1 MRRELSNNEPQEPG
15 GSRHGHFT
23 KAFQLQSGQCS
34 LLPGNCE
41 RMPMSS
47 EVAVPARIEQAEPFT
62 TEAQRKRG
70 LFAILFYVLAANLG
84 FFATIP
90 LVVVQFVDNL
100 GWSAGTVGFALAARL
115 ITQQT
120 LSLFGGAAADRFGPK
135 PLLVLGVLV
144 RGLGF
149 AMIGWAA
156 GQLGLIA
163 AMVIAGLGGA
173 IGDAPRAAAV
183 AHLTDEKQRRQFFG
197 LMAIVGAV
205 GTAIGPLLGVA
216 LLSLNFQFVT
226 MLTGLSFASTGLVMM
241 LLLPRF
247 PRADSTDAKLL
258 AGVGLALKHR
268 SFRLYT
274 IFSMGYWFAATQLTL
289 TVPLVATG
297 IGDASVVSW
306 IFLINATMIMSR
318 QYPALWIAERHL
330 TPLASFAVGV
340 ALMGGG
346 LGALAF
352 VNTVP
357 ALLVCVGIY
366 SLGSLLANPNAQ
378 TVTAEFATPVTY
390 GSYFGF
396 AGLAGAF
403 GGGFGQ
409 AAGGSLYSFGH
420 GIGLPWLSWV
430 FFGLLTVVSAIGL
443 FVLSRRLGTNLA
455 ASQ

>member
-1 MRRELSNNEPQEPG
+1 
-15 GSRHGHFT
+15 
-23 KAFQLQSGQCS
+23 
-34 LLPGNCE
+34 
-41 RMPMSS
+41 MSS
-47 EVAVPARIEQAEPFT
+47 DTALTATARQAGQVT
-62 TEAQRKRG
+62 TEAQRRRG

-120 LSLFGGAAADRFGPK
+120 LSLLGGAAADRFGPK

-144 RGLGF
+144 RGAGF
-149 AMIGWAA
+149 AGIGWAENP
-156 GQLGLIA
+156 A
-163 AMVIAGLGGA
+163 ALVLVMLVAGLGGA

-183 AHLTDEKQRRQFFG
+183 AHLTDEKKRRKFFG

-205 GTAIGPLLGVA
+205 GTAIGPLIGVA
-216 LLSLNFQFVT
+216 LLPLNFQFVT
-226 MLTGLSFASTGLVMM
+226 LLTGVAFASTGLVML

-247 PRADSTDAKLL
+247 PRVPQSAAGLL
-258 AGVGLALKHR
+258 AGVGVALRHR

-289 TVPLVATG
+289 TVPLVATAVA
-297 IGDASVVSW
+297 DASVVSW
-306 IFLINATMIMSR
+306 IFLINAVMIMGL
-318 QYPALWIAERHL
+318 QYPVLWIAERHL
-330 TPLASFAVGV
+330 TPLAAFALGV
-340 ALMGGG
+340 ALMASG
-346 LGALAF
+346 LGAIAL
-352 VNTVP
+352 VGTVP

-366 SLGSLLANPNAQ
+366 SFGSMLANPNSQ
-378 TVTAEFATPVTY
+378 TVTAEFATPATY

-409 AAGGSLYSFGH
+409 AAGGWLYSFGRA
-420 GIGLPWLSWV
+420 IGLPWLSWV
-430 FFGLLTVVSAIGL
+430 FFGLLTLACAWGL
-443 FVLSRRLGTNLA
+443 FVLSRRLGHDLRG
-455 ASQ
+455 

>member
-1 MRRELSNNEPQEPG
+1 
-15 GSRHGHFT
+15 
-23 KAFQLQSGQCS
+23 
-34 LLPGNCE
+34 
-41 RMPMSS
+41 MSS
-47 EVAVPARIEQAEPFT
+47 EVALPTRTAQAEVVT
-62 TEAQRKRG
+62 TEAQRRRG

-90 LVVVQFVDNL
+90 LVVVQFVDHL

-135 PLLVLGVLV
+135 PLLVLGVVV
-144 RGLGF
+144 RGIGF
-149 AMIGWAA
+149 AGIGWAGGPLA
-156 GQLGLIA
+156 LVAVMIL
-163 AMVIAGLGGA
+163 AGLGGA

-183 AHLTDEKQRRQFFG
+183 AHLTDEKKRRKFFG

-205 GTAIGPLLGVA
+205 GTAIGPLIGVA
-216 LLSLNFQFVT
+216 LLPLNFQFVT
-226 MLTGLSFASTGLVMM
+226 LLTGVAFASTGLVML

-247 PRADSTDAKLL
+247 PRVPQTGARLL
-258 AGVGLALKHR
+258 AGVGLALRHT

-289 TVPLVATG
+289 TVPLVATDLG
-297 IGDASVVSW
+297 SPAVVSW
-306 IFLINATMIMSR
+306 IFLINAVMIMGL
-318 QYPALWIAERHL
+318 QYPVLWIAERHL

-340 ALMGGG
+340 ALMATG
-346 LGALAF
+346 LGGVAL
-352 VNTVP
+352 VQTVP

-366 SLGSLLANPNAQ
+366 SFGSMLANPNSQ
-378 TVTAEFATPVTY
+378 TVTAEFATPATY

-409 AAGGSLYSFGH
+409 AAGGWLYTFGH
-420 GIGLPWLSWV
+420 SVGLPWLSWV
-430 FFGLLTVVSAIGL
+430 FFGLLTLGSAGGL
-443 FVLSRRLGTNLA
+443 FVLSRRLGHDLRG
-455 ASQ
+455 